1 MERRAHR
8 RVAASRGTAMA
19 TLLCAR
25 IIAARVA
32 RAVVSPYYRYRY
44 ARALHAVRVGLAM
57 LVSILVTTGINVPNG
72 IWASVTVLVVIGG
85 LQHHGNI
92 RKRAV
97 ERALGTVLGAVV
109 GLLLLIQ
116 LHLIG
121 SAPLMYLLMSVAAG
135 VCAYFAI
142 GRPGYMALL
151 TAVTICIVAG
161 HGESTIATGLWRML
175 TVLVGIA
182 IALAFAFALPLYAT
196 YSWRY
201 LLARNLRECARL
213 YTRIATGTPINPGEQ
228 LGTFAGLGER
238 LVKQRSLMPS
248 VAKEIDVPLERLE
261 EIQRLHRSLIS
272 ALEMIAAAA
281 LAAPADPG
289 RAASAAGAGK
299 REPQTYAVRAT
310 LLAMA
315 RALRFG
321 SDTRVRL
328 PADGRWPP
336 GATAIVV
343 ADAQK
348 LSGPEWLAQRFVE
361 QVDQLRALLAETEA
375 RWNIERRTTLAM
387 RRQ

>member
-1 MERRAHR
+1 
-8 RVAASRGTAMA
+8 MA
-19 TLLCAR
+19 TLLSAR

-32 RAVVSPYYRYRY
+32 RAVASPYYRYRY

-116 LHLIG
+116 FHLIG

-151 TAVTICIVAG
+151 TAITIFIVAG

-175 TVLVGIA
+175 NVLVGIA
-182 IALAFAFALPLYAT
+182 IALAFSFALPLYAT

-201 LLARNLRECARL
+201 LLARNLRECERL
-213 YTRIATGTPINPGEQ
+213 YARIAAGTPPEPGEQ
-228 LGTFAGLGER
+228 LAIFVGLGER

-248 VAKEIDVPLERLE
+248 VAKEIDMPLDRLE
-261 EIQRLHRSLIS
+261 EIQRLLRSLIS
-272 ALEMIAAAA
+272 ALEMIVT
-281 LAAPADPG
+281 AAPAAPEGPG
-289 RAASAAGAGK
+289 RAASAASAGK
-299 REPQTYAVRAT
+299 REPQTHAVCTT
-310 LLAMA
+310 LHAMA

-321 SDTRVRL
+321 SGTRVRL

-336 GATAIVV
+336 GAAAIVV
-343 ADAQK
+343 DDARK
-348 LSGPEWLAQRFVE
+348 LSGPEWLAQRFAE
-361 QVDQLRALLAETEA
+361 QVKQLRALLAETEA
-375 RWNIERRTTLAM
+375 RWNIERRTTPAM
-387 RRQ
+387 RLR

>member
-1 MERRAHR
+1 
-8 RVAASRGTAMA
+8 MA
-19 TLLCAR
+19 TFLCAR

-182 IALAFAFALPLYAT
+182 IALAFSFALPLYAT

-213 YTRIATGTPINPGEQ
+213 YTRIVTGTPINPGEQ
-228 LGTFAGLGER
+228 LGAFAGLGER
-238 LVKQRSLMPS
+238 LVKQRSL
-248 VAKEIDVPLERLE
+248 
-261 EIQRLHRSLIS
+261 
-272 ALEMIAAAA
+272 
-281 LAAPADPG
+281 
-289 RAASAAGAGK
+289 
-299 REPQTYAVRAT
+299 
-310 LLAMA
+310 
-315 RALRFG
+315 
-321 SDTRVRL
+321 
-328 PADGRWPP
+328 ADGRWPP
-336 GATAIVV
+336 GATAIVA

-348 LSGPEWLAQRFVE
+348 LSGPEWLAQRFAE

-375 RWNIERRTTLAM
+375 RWNIERRTTPAM
-387 RRQ
+387 RRH